1 MPRASFR
8 AWHRRLGA
16 LAAIFVIVI
25 TATGLALN
33 HSDGLKLDENFVNT
47 GWLLDWYGVVAP
59 DPAAAAKAG
68 NYQVTLL
75 ADHLYV
81 DETLVSAG
89 LDGLVGAL
97 QLGDMLVVAAPSELV
112 LITTPG
118 LEIIERLGIE
128 HGLPGRIEQL
138 GLDNAGALAI
148 RTRDGS
154 WHSDQQMLEWRP
166 THSSTGIA
174 WSEPDTAAA
183 ALASKLKTDYRSR
196 TLTVE
201 KIMLDLHSGRIVRIA
216 GPWLLDAIGITLL
229 LLAGTGLW
237 LWLSGKR

>member
-1 MPRASFR
+1 MSRASFR

-16 LAAIFVIVI
+16 VAAIFVIVI

-33 HSDGLKLDENFVNT
+33 HSEGLKLDENFVNT

-68 NYQVTLL
+68 SRQITLL

-89 LDGLVGAL
+89 LDGLVGAI

-138 GLDNAGALAI
+138 GLDDGGALVI
-148 RTRDGS
+148 RTVDGS
-154 WHSDQQMLEWRP
+154 WHTDEQLLEWRP
-166 THSSTGIA
+166 TNSSTDIA
-174 WSEPDTAAA
+174 WSGPGTAAA
-183 ALASKLKTDYRSR
+183 ALVSRLKTDYRSR
-196 TLTVE
+196 TLTAE

-237 LWLSGKR
+237 LWVSGRR